1 MTRWLL
7 LGVVW
12 VGLVPSVAAE
22 VTVIYRKA
30 DQVVAGIVYP
40 GQPVATELQNIL
52 RSDLGGSASDYATVT
67 TADPQPGERLTI
79 TPAGKVVRTRPLDT
93 ARQDAAARLKASLS
107 LTDQDLADLKMLGR

>member
-1 MTRWLL
+1 MTRWLWLGL
-7 LGVVW
+7 LW
-12 VGLVPSVAAE
+12 VGLMPVASAE

-52 RSDLGGSASDYATVT
+52 RSDLGGSASDYDTVT

-79 TPAGKVVRTRPLDT
+79 TPAGKVVRTRPQEA
-93 ARQDAAARLKASLS
+93 ARQAAEARLKASLS
-107 LTDQDLADLKMLGR
+107 LTDQDLEDLKMLGR